1 MNLNQAITHFDTY
14 LRADSRSPH
23 TIRSYIHDLLIFQGW
38 LGGDPH
44 VASIQPAYLNEFL
57 ASSMV
62 QKKPD
67 GSLRTKGS
75 INKIKTVFKAFFGW
89 LEKTGISPV
98 NPAAGIR
105 IKYYQRA
112 LPDILTDIEQKQL
125 LKTLAQTRG
134 QRAFRDR
141 VIYIVLLNTGL
152 RVQELVNLDIA
163 DINLAE
169 KRLTIT
175 AKGNQEATRFLNAR
189 VRRVLEQ
196 YLKWRKKVSTKSPA
210 LFLSSHKGRLSI
222 RQAQRSFEQWVRTA
236 GINKRLSIHSLR
248 HTFASTL
255 YEKSNNLLAVQQALG
270 HRSITS
276 TMIYT
281 HLNPEQLIDSLE
293 NL

>member
-1 MNLNQAITHFDTY
+1 MNLNQAITNFDTY

-44 VASIQPAYLNEFL
+44 VASIQPAHLHGFL
-57 ASSMV
+57 ASSLV
-62 QKKPD
+62 LKKPD
-67 GSLRTKGS
+67 GLPRTKGS
-75 INKIKTVFKAFFGW
+75 INKIKTVLKAFFGW
-89 LEKTGISPV
+89 LEKTGVSPV
-98 NPAAGIR
+98 NPAANIR

-112 LPDILTDIEQKQL
+112 LPDILTDIERKQL
-125 LKTLAQTRG
+125 LKTLAQTKG

-141 VIYIVLLNTGL
+141 IIYIVLLNTGL
-152 RVQELVNLDIA
+152 RVQELVNLDVA

-169 KRLTIT
+169 KRLAIT
-175 AKGNQEATRFLNAR
+175 AKGNQEATRFLNTR
-189 VRRVLEQ
+189 VRRALEQ
-196 YLKWRKKVSTKSPA
+196 YLKWRKKQATDSPA
-210 LFLSSHKGRLSI
+210 LFLSSHRQRLSM
-222 RQAQRSFEQWVRTA
+222 RQVQRSFEQWIKAA

-281 HLNPEQLIDSLE
+281 QLNPEQLVDALESL
-293 NL
+293 

>member
-1 MNLNQAITHFDTY
+1 MNLNQAITNFDTY

-23 TIRSYIHDLLIFQGW
+23 TIRSYIHDLLTFQGW

-44 VASIQPAYLNEFL
+44 VASIQPAHLHEFL
-57 ASSMV
+57 ASNLV
-62 QKKPD
+62 LKKPD
-67 GSLRTKGS
+67 GSPRTKGS
-75 INKIKTVFKAFFGW
+75 VNKIKTVLKAFFGW

-98 NPAAGIR
+98 NPAANIR

-112 LPDILTDIEQKQL
+112 LPNILTDVEQKQL
-125 LKTLAQTRG
+125 LKTLAQTQG

-163 DINLAE
+163 DVNLAE
-169 KRLTIT
+169 KRLTII

-196 YLKWRKKVSTKSPA
+196 YLKWRKKQATDSPA
-210 LFLSSHKGRLSI
+210 LFLSSRRQRLSM
-222 RQAQRSFEQWVRTA
+222 RQVQRSFA
-236 GINKRLSIHSLR
+236 GINKRLTIHSLR
-248 HTFASTL
+248 HTFASKL

>member
-1 MNLNQAITHFDTY
+1 MNLNQAITNFDTY

-23 TIRSYIHDLLIFQGW
+23 TIRSYIHDLLTFQRW

-44 VASIQPAYLNEFL
+44 VASIQPTHLHGFL
-57 ASSMV
+57 ASNLV
-62 QKKPD
+62 LRKPD
-67 GSLRTKGS
+67 GSPRTKGS
-75 INKIKTVFKAFFGW
+75 INKIKTVLKAFFGW
-89 LEKTGISPV
+89 LEREGRIPS
-98 NPAAGIR
+98 NPASGIR

-112 LPDILTDIEQKQL
+112 SPDILTDIEQKQL
-125 LKTLAQTRG
+125 LKTLASTKGR
-134 QRAFRDR
+134 RAFRDR

-189 VRRVLEQ
+189 VRRILEQ
-196 YLKWRKKVSTKSPA
+196 YLKYRKKLATDSPA
-210 LFLSSHKGRLSI
+210 LFLSSHKQRLSV
-222 RQAQRSFEQWVRTA
+222 RQVQRSFEQWVRAA

-293 NL
+293 AL

>member
-1 MNLNQAITHFDTY
+1 MNLSQAITNFDTY
-14 LRADSRSPH
+14 LRADSRSSH
-23 TIRSYIHDLLIFQGW
+23 TIRSYIHDLLTFQGW

-44 VASIQPAYLNEFL
+44 VASIQPTHLHEFL
-57 ASSMV
+57 ASNLV
-62 QKKPD
+62 LKKPD
-67 GSLRTKGS
+67 GSPRTKGS
-75 INKIKTVFKAFFGW
+75 INKIKTVLKAFFGW
-89 LEKTGISPV
+89 LETSGVIPA
-98 NPAAGIR
+98 NPASSIR

-112 LPDILTDIEQKQL
+112 LPDILTEVEQKRL
-125 LKTLAQTRG
+125 LKTLASTKG

-141 VIYIVLLNTGL
+141 VIYILLLNTGL

-196 YLKWRKKVSTKSPA
+196 YLKYRKKLATDSPA
-210 LFLSSHKGRLSI
+210 LFLSSHRGRLSI
-222 RQAQRSFEQWVRTA
+222 RQVQRSFAQWVRAA

-248 HTFASTL
+248 HTFASSL

-281 HLNPEQLIDSLE
+281 HINPEQLIDSLE
-293 NL
+293 SL